1 MYLFSAKPVISKKI
15 KPVTVFVSC
24 IHVHVG
30 KIIYVTSTC
39 KKAPKPFFMFGTRVS
54 VLIILL
60 DQLSRKL
67 FIYIRTSYHE
77 ESCKKISFFSSLTS
91 VNNLVKL
98 YWPL

>member
-1 MYLFSAKPVISKKI
+1 MYLFLAKPVISKKSNSI
-15 KPVTVFVSC
+15 ITVFVSC

-39 KKAPKPFFMFGTRVS
+39 KKAPKPFFTFGTRVS

-60 DQLSRKL
+60 DQLSRKI

-77 ESCKKISFFSSLTS
+77 ESCKKYLF
-91 VNNLVKL
+91 LVH
-98 YWPL
+98 